1 MTGQGLAA
9 QITPGEAGDEGAQE
23 FGMKVE
29 VGDTSSLHPA
39 SDAPYGSME
48 GTTFISVQFLTHHL
62 YDRFDQR

>member
-29 VGDTSSLHPA
+29 VGDTSSLHPV
-39 SDAPYGSME
+39 SDAP
-48 GTTFISVQFLTHHL
+48 
-62 YDRFDQR
+62 